1 MQKILRTIFT
11 KKSFI
16 IDVSHGLKY
25 ASQVKESNFPVYL
38 KNCYY
43 ENYGIFPEKQYYIII
58 VLLFLSSVNKYQPQ
72 VKTLGSIYTVYN
84 PSKNKPTK

>member
-1 MQKILRTIFT
+1 MQKFLCTIFT

-43 ENYGIFPEKQYYIII
+43 GVFPEKQYYIII

-72 VKTLGSIYTVYN
+72 VKTLGSIYTAYN
-84 PSKNKPTK
+84 LSKNKPTK